1 MKKLALLS
9 LLMAITT
16 PVLMAITTPVL
27 AADTIPP
34 GVAPNIDLDIRVL
47 DGKTSIFSTRTAIT
61 EGEPYQTQ
69 ALKETSYLA
78 RAEPTPGGVAMTPG
92 VVTSGTIFTVT
103 SSQVKD
109 GRVTLDLNVSNTELL
124 AIDTVR
130 QNGVDLQLPRTRHF
144 TIKRAVELQ
153 DGQLTDIPF
162 QVESGA
168 VYAGQPAPTPR
179 ILRLVASTRVQSIL
193 PATR

>member
-1 MKKLALLS
+1 MKKLAMLSLLS
-9 LLMAITT
+9 LLVAITT
-16 PVLMAITTPVL
+16 PVR
-27 AADTIPP
+27 AADTAPP
-34 GVAPNIDLDIRVL
+34 GTAPNIDLDVRVL
-47 DGKTSIFSTRTAIT
+47 DGKTLIFSTRTAIT

-78 RAEPTPGGVAMTPG
+78 RAEMTPGGVAMTPG

-103 SSQVKD
+103 STQVKD

-144 TIKRAVELQ
+144 TIKRTVELR
-153 DGQLTDIPF
+153 DGQPADIPF
-162 QVESGA
+162 QVESET
-168 VYAGQPAPTPR
+168 VHAGQSAPAPR

-193 PATR
+193 PAAR